1 MKADL
6 ELVDEVKRG
15 ETPAFGELVRRH
27 QTALLRVCARMTRD
41 LELAEDVVQESFVKA
56 FRKIHLFEGRSSF
69 KSWLYQI
76 ALNTARNKLRAN
88 RLEVVNLDNVSISTT
103 DTAERQMIQVD
114 IRDLL
119 RKEVEKLPDRQKVAL
134 ELRIYE
140 DLSFQEIAQIM
151 DCPYD
156 TAKANYRHGLLKIKA
171 SLESN
176 EALKNWSGSS
186 ESILTE
192 ISLQLSEVEG

>member
-27 QTALLRVCARMTRD
+27 QTALLRVCTRMTRD

-114 IRDLL
+114 IRELL
-119 RKEVEKLPDRQKVAL
+119 RKEVDKLPDRQKVAL